1 MRYKLLGKSGLRV
14 SECCLGTMTFGET
27 WGWGA
32 SKEESR
38 KMFDYYIDQGGNF
51 IDTSVNYT
59 EGISETF
66 IGDFI
71 EGGRDR
77 FVIATKYTLTNQAN
91 TDPNSGG
98 NSRKNM
104 MRSVETSLKRL
115 KTNYIDIL
123 YLHAWDYMTP
133 VEEVLRG
140 MDDLVRSGKVNYIAI
155 SDTPAWIVAEAN
167 AIANLR
173 GWSPFIGIQV
183 PYSLLHRDLD
193 WAVLPM
199 AQHWGMA
206 VLPWGLLS
214 SGVLTG
220 KFLDEVDQSTRVDP
234 EMLDLSD
241 KAMQTILEVQKISG
255 ETGRSM
261 AQVAIAWVRQQQE
274 RAQMI
279 PILGARNLEQLKDNM
294 GALDFTLTDDQLERL
309 DGVSRIKLGFPHNF
323 LPKNRNIFGATYD
336 LIDNHRKSGH

>member
-14 SECCLGTMTFGET
+14 SELCLGTMTFGET

-38 KMFDYYIDQGGNF
+38 KMFNYYVNQGGNF

-59 EGISETF
+59 AGISETF

-71 EGGRDR
+71 EGKRDQ
-77 FVIATKYTLTNQAN
+77 FVIATKYTLTNAEN

-98 NSRKNM
+98 NSRKSM
-104 MRSVETSLKRL
+104 MRAVETSLNRL
-115 KTNYIDIL
+115 KTDYLDIL
-123 YLHAWDYMTP
+123 YLHAWDYLTP
-133 VEEVLRG
+133 IEEVLRG
-140 MDDLVRSGKVNYIAI
+140 MDDLVRMGKVNYIAI
-155 SDTPAWIVAEAN
+155 SDTPAWIIAEAN

-173 GWSPFIGIQV
+173 GWSPFIGVQV

-199 AQHWGMA
+199 AKHWEMA

-220 KFLDEVDQSTRVDP
+220 KFLNDVNKPTRVDQ
-234 EMLDLSD
+234 ENLDLSD
-241 KAMQTILEVQKISG
+241 KAMNTIMTVQQISE

-261 AQVAIAWVRQQQE
+261 AQVAINWVRQQQE
-274 RAQMI
+274 RALMI
-279 PILGARNLEQLKDNM
+279 PILGARTLEQLQDNM
-294 GALDFTLTDDQLERL
+294 GVLDFTLTDEQLQQL
-309 DGVSRIKLGFPHNF
+309 DDVSKIKLGFPHNF
-323 LPKNRNIFGATYD
+323 LPGNKNIFGQTFD
-336 LIDNHRKSGH
+336 KIDNHRTFGH